1 MGARQSCVLQVQIRG
16 WLNIKDRLQ
25 PPATFRG
32 NAWIKTLFQLLYIN
46 FGGNRMVER
55 LAMNKDI

>member
-16 WLNIKDRLQ
+16 WLNIKDRLL

-32 NAWIKTLFQLLYIN
+32 NAWIKTLFQLLYISTLE
-46 FGGNRMVER
+46 GTEW
-55 LAMNKDI
+55 